1 MFSKSVYIE
10 RRKTLAKEIGSG
22 IILMLGNEE
31 SPMNYA
37 DNTYRFRQDSTFLY
51 YFGLDQP
58 NLAAMID
65 IDEEADLVFGNELS
79 VEEIVWMGVQKTIAE
94 KAELAGIG
102 TVIPIDILHE
112 YLTDA
117 IKKGRQIHIIPQ
129 YRGENL
135 IKLGNLLGIRTSYI
149 NKYLSA
155 KLIKAVIKQ
164 RITKSKEEIEEIEK
178 AVAISYEMYIAAMKS
193 TKDGMYEREVA
204 GMVEG
209 IALAKGNGLSF
220 PTIFSVHGEIL
231 HNHSH
236 GNIMKNG
243 DLVVLDSGV
252 ESELHYASDIT
263 RAFPVSGK
271 FTDKQKEIYN
281 IVLEANLGGINAVKP
296 GIFFKEVHLLAAKII
311 TTGLKNL
318 GFFNGDVDEIVHSGA
333 YALFFPHGLGHL
345 LGLDVH
351 DMENY
356 GEQNTGYDETIHRSE
371 LFGLGY
377 LRFAKELKPG
387 HIMTIEPG
395 IYFIPE
401 LIHQWEADKKFVK
414 YINYEKAKSYIG
426 FGGIRIEDDVL
437 VTETG
442 SRVLGKPIPKSVKEI
457 EAVMSSKQTA

>member
-1 MFSKSVYIE
+1 MFSKSTYVQ
-10 RRKTLAKEIGSG
+10 RRKALAKDIGSG

-31 SPMNYA
+31 SAMNYA
-37 DNTYRFRQDSTFLY
+37 DNTYNFRQDSTFLY

-65 IDEEADLVFGNELS
+65 IDEEAELVFGNELT
-79 VEEIVWMGVQKTIAE
+79 VEEIVWMGAQQTITE
-94 KAELAGIG
+94 KAELTGLS

-135 IKLGNLLGIRTSYI
+135 IKLEDLLGIHTSHI
-149 NKYLSA
+149 NKYISA

-164 RITKSKEEIEEIEK
+164 RIIKSKEEIDEIEK
-178 AVAISYEMYIAAMKS
+178 AIGISYEMYITAMKA
-193 TKDGMYEREVA
+193 TKEGIYEREVA
-204 GMVEG
+204 GLIEG

-231 HNHSH
+231 HNHNY
-236 GNIMKNG
+236 GNLMKNG
-243 DLVVLDSGV
+243 SLVVLDSGV
-252 ESELHYASDIT
+252 ETELHYASDIT
-263 RAFPVSGK
+263 RSFPVSGK

-281 IVLEANLGGINAVKP
+281 IVLEANLSGINAVKP
-296 GIFFKEVHLLAAKII
+296 GVYFKEVHLLAAKII
-311 TTGLKNL
+311 ASGLKNL
-318 GFFNGDVDEIVHSGA
+318 GFFKGDVDDIVHSGA

-356 GEQNTGYDETIHRSE
+356 GELNTGYDESVHRSE

-377 LRFAKELKPG
+377 LRFAKELTPG

-395 IYFIPE
+395 IYFIPQ
-401 LIHQWEADKKFVK
+401 LIHQWENENKFTK
-414 YINYEKAKSYIG
+414 YINYDKAKSYIG

-437 VTETG
+437 VTDTG
-442 SRVLGKPIPKSVKEI
+442 SRVLGKPIPKTIQEI
-457 EAVMSSKQTA
+457 ELVMSSN